1 MQRMPLVAKDQQW
14 RLSPKSVA
22 IHVSVTFINTINSEP
37 NLYVEHVYFMVCD
50 TGRFQH
56 FPKLFATSSL
66 NKVNAT

>member
-1 MQRMPLVAKDQQW
+1 MPLVAKHPQW
-14 RLSPKSVA
+14 RLAPKSVA
-22 IHVSVTFINTINSEP
+22 IHVDVKFINKIISEP

-66 NKVNAT
+66 NKVNVT